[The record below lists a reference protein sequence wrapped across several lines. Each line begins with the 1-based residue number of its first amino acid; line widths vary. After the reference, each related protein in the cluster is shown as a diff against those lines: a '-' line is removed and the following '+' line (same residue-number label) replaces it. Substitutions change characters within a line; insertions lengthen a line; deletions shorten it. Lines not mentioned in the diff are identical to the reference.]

1 MLGAGHGASFKVV
14 LWSPVGVAFD
24 DSDTTFQSD
33 AGQNSKSCASF
44 IFFRLKGRASV
55 LVSLDYLVN
64 HTDLFSCVQRES
76 QERSGAVPCDG
87 RWGLGSIFLMV
98 SMGCALELVLG
109 WGDGVVSLEC
119 ETTRLM
125 LVLEKG
131 K

>member
-1 MLGAGHGASFKVV
+1 M
-14 LWSPVGVAFD
+14 
-24 DSDTTFQSD
+24 
-33 AGQNSKSCASF
+33 
-44 IFFRLKGRASV
+44 
-55 LVSLDYLVN
+55 LVSQEYLVN

-76 QERSGAVPCDG
+76 QESSGGFLVTEDG
-87 RWGLGSIFLMV
+87 GSGSIFLMV
-98 SMGCALELVLG
+98 SMGCTLELVLG